1 LPFDFGKKTE
11 KSQPPRQLTAF
22 HKAEDEPD
30 HQKSAFALLSAA
42 LSLSLRRPRFTYE
55 TGERRSIAENL

>member
-1 LPFDFGKKTE
+1 
-11 KSQPPRQLTAF
+11 LTAF
-22 HKAEDEPD
+22 HKVEEEPNR
-30 HQKSAFALLSAA
+30 QRSVFALLSAA